1 MKAMIGATVFAVAVM
16 VLAIADD
23 GWDAREARAVRE
35 GVYLQIESLPDFAQ
49 IKDTFEKGLSGDAS
63 AAPGLV
69 ALLKHV
75 NEDVASTAA
84 QMIGRF
90 PSTTAA
96 QALKD
101 SYATETR
108 LFVKAAALAG
118 LARMKDAD
126 GIALARAALQGD
138 DPAMQGAGL
147 GALEALG
154 DPAQGPAILDYYN
167 RHPEEVTGDGLESLG
182 ALGDP
187 PGSTAVRDRLL
198 AEANNKR
205 NNFDFRYS
213 AALGLEKMGQA
224 QLIKPI
230 LDISNARNTNDN
242 LIVLKGAIERLAAT
256 RGVTIKSQVDVDALL
271 RDADVRPRTRQDLW
285 KRPLRAK
292 FVSTGVFHVI
302 SDGPDMAPDTADDMS
317 TAEPYD
323 AYISRVF
330 PDQF

>member
-1 MKAMIGATVFAVAVM
+1 MKPMVAGIVFALCVAVFAVGDNA
-16 VLAIADD
+16 
-23 GWDAREARAVRE
+23 WDAREARAVRE
-35 GVYLQIESLPDFAQ
+35 GIYLQIESLPDFAQ
-49 IKDTFEKGLSGDAS
+49 IKGTFEKGLSGDAS

-69 ALLKHV
+69 ALLKHG

-84 QMIGRF
+84 QMLGRF

-126 GIALARAALQGD
+126 GIVLARAALQGD

-154 DPAQGPAILDYYN
+154 DAAQSPAILDYYS
-167 RHPEEVTGDGLESLG
+167 RHPEEVSGDGLESLG

-187 PGSTAVRDRLL
+187 PGSTAVRDRLV
-198 AEANNKR
+198 AEASNKR
-205 NNFDFRYS
+205 NSFDFRYS
-213 AALGLEKMGQA
+213 AALGLRKMGQE
-224 QLIKPI
+224 QLVKAIF
-230 LDISNARNTNDN
+230 DIAKARGTNDN
-242 LIVLKGAIERLAAT
+242 LIVAKGAMQRLAAT
-256 RGVTIKSQVDVDALL
+256 TGATVKSQAAVDVLL
-271 RDADVRPRTRQDLW
+271 RDVDLGLRDRQDLW
-285 KRPLRAK
+285 KRPLRAG

-302 SDGPDMAPDTADDMS
+302 SDGPDMIPDTADDMS

-323 AYISRVF
+323 IYISRVF